1 MGEGI
6 RYDGDRFFLDMNEYK
21 MSLLIG
27 SLQECYLLQQ
37 WITADKKPNS
47 NEEWLNVL
55 IQKKWFEESHAGI

>member
-1 MGEGI
+1 MMEI
-6 RYDGDRFFLDMNEYK
+6 DFLDMNEYK

-37 WITADKKPNS
+37 WIRADKKPNS